1 MLCEPISNGFYS
13 VVPDKRVK
21 ELYNRLPTPN
31 ELHAL
36 GEEGVRIEVI
46 LVDFQKD
53 KKLAMLKQLIHH
65 TCQRLCILLKQVSDF
80 YKRPTLEN
88 PSKLALKKNAFLF
101 ENHDAQLLGQ
111 IKRRCCRAR
120 AILFKVLAD
129 TVGI

>member
-65 TCQRLCILLKQVSDF
+65 TCQWLKSCFGRKMTFLSLLKVCIACSQ
-80 YKRPTLEN
+80 
-88 PSKLALKKNAFLF
+88 AFM
-101 ENHDAQLLGQ
+101 NSP
-111 IKRRCCRAR
+111 
-120 AILFKVLAD
+120 
-129 TVGI
+129 